1 MKGSAKEELPP
12 PLTCSG
18 GRDMA
23 LPSRRTLQL
32 KVHSA
37 APSSPPP
44 PSPAVAGVTWHCPA
58 GALCS

>member
-1 MKGSAKEELPP
+1 MKGSAKEEPPP

-32 KVHSA
+32 KVSSA
-37 APSSPPP
+37 APSTPRR
-44 PSPAVAGVTWHCPA
+44 PSAWQRTDRPCTR
-58 GALCS
+58 SSR